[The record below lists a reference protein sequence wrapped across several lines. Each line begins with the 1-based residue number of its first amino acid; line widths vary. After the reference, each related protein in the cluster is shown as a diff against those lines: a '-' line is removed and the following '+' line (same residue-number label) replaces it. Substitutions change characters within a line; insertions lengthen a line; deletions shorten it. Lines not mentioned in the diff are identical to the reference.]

1 MASLSTKIAVV
12 ALGFAIAG
20 SASAAD
26 KFNPTDDALNFISK
40 MKVSKYDWPQ
50 WGGSPHRNNTPAGE
64 NIPFK
69 WNLETGENVLWASP
83 LGSQTYGNPVIANG
97 KVFVGT
103 NNTHGYLKR
112 YPSKIDLGVLLAFEE
127 KTGKFLWQASS
138 PKLPTGR
145 VHDWPQ
151 QGVCSTVYCDD
162 KRLWYNTSRG
172 EVVCLD
178 VEGFHDGEND
188 GPFKAE
194 PNENLDEAD
203 IIWRYD
209 MMGDLGVSQHNM
221 CSCSIT
227 CVGDRCFVITGN
239 GVDEGHIN
247 LPAPNA
253 PSFICL
259 DKNSG
264 KLLWTD
270 KSPGLNILHGQWSSP
285 CVFEVGGRE
294 QVVMGGGDGWLYS
307 FDPAGDGKGGAKL
320 LWKFDGNPKDSL
332 YVLGG
337 RSTRNHLISTPVFY
351 DGYVYVGMGED
362 PEHGE
367 GNGHLYCIDPTK
379 RGDVSI
385 ELAVDAEGKEIPHKR
400 LKAVDSA
407 KGENAIPNPNSAAIW
422 HYDAVD
428 RNKNGKKEFEES
440 MHRTMGSVAIKDDL
454 LFVTDIGGLVHCVD
468 AKKVVDGKPVVYW
481 THDMFSAAWGSVL
494 IVDGKVYVGD
504 EDGDITV
511 FELSKELNVL
521 AENNM
526 INSLYT
532 TPVVA
537 SDTLFI
543 ANKSTLIALKNGA
556 KLKGGVKQGS
566 TEDAGGNE

>member
-1 MASLSTKIAVV
+1 MNSRSIMTAMV
-12 ALGFAIAG
+12 ALCLVSGLVT
-20 SASAAD
+20 AAD
-26 KFNPTDDALNFISK
+26 KFDPTEDALNFISK
-40 MKVSKYDWPQ
+40 MKVGKYDWPQ
-50 WGGSPHRNNTPAGE
+50 WGGSPHRNNTPPGK
-64 NIPFK
+64 NIPFE
-69 WNLETGENVLWASP
+69 WNLETGENVLWAAP

-112 YPSKIDLGVLLAFEE
+112 YPSKIDLGVLVAFDE

-151 QGVCSTVYCDD
+151 QGICSTVFCDD
-162 KRLWYNTSRG
+162 TRLWYNTSRG

-188 GPFKAE
+188 GPYKAE
-194 PNENLDEAD
+194 PNQNKDEAD
-203 IIWRYD
+203 ILWRYD

-227 CVGDRCFVITGN
+227 CVGDKCFVITGN

-253 PSFICL
+253 PSFIAL
-259 DKNSG
+259 DKNTG

-285 CVFEVGGRE
+285 CVFEAGGQE

-320 LWKFDGNPKDSL
+320 IWKFDGNPKESL

-379 RGDVSI
+379 RGDVSL
-385 ELAVDAEGKEIPHKR
+385 ELAVDDKGKEIPHRR
-400 LKAVDSA
+400 LRAVDTT
-407 KGENAIPNPNSAAIW
+407 KGEKAIPNPNSAVVW
-422 HYDAVD
+422 HYDVVD
-428 RNKNGKKEFEES
+428 RNKNGKKEFEET

-468 AKKVVDGKPVVYW
+468 AKKVEDGKPVVYW

-511 FELSKELNVL
+511 FELSNKLNVL

-537 SDTLFI
+537 NDTLFI
-543 ANKSTLIALKNGA
+543 ANKSTLIAIKEGA

-566 TEDAGGNE
+566 TEDGGSE

>member
-1 MASLSTKIAVV
+1 MNSKLINSATIASCLVV
-12 ALGFAIAG
+12 VGL
-20 SASAAD
+20 ASAAD
-26 KFNPTDDALNFISK
+26 KFNPTEDALNFISK

-50 WGGSPHRNNTPAGE
+50 WGGSPHRNNTPEGE
-64 NIPFK
+64 NIPHE
-69 WNLETGENVLWASP
+69 WNLDTGENVLWAAP

-112 YPSKIDLGVLLAFEE
+112 YPSKIDLGVLVAFEE

-151 QGVCSTVYCDD
+151 QGICSTVYCDD
-162 KRLWYNTSRG
+162 TRLWYNTSRG

-178 VEGFHDGEND
+178 VEGFYDGEND

-194 PNENLDEAD
+194 PNENKDEAD

-227 CVGDRCFVITGN
+227 CAGDRCFVITGN

-259 DKNSG
+259 DKNNG

-285 CVFEVGGRE
+285 CVFEAGGKQ
-294 QVVMGGGDGWLYS
+294 QVVMGGGDGWIYS

-320 LWKFDGNPKDSL
+320 LWKFDGNPKESIYL
-332 YVLGG
+332 LGG
-337 RSTRNHLISTPVFY
+337 RATRNHIIGTPVFY
-351 DGYVYVGMGED
+351 DGYVYVGVGED

-367 GNGHLYCIDPTK
+367 GVGHLYCIDPT
-379 RGDVSI
+379 RSGDVSL
-385 ELAVDAEGKEIPHKR
+385 ELAVDAKGKELPHR
-400 LKAVDSA
+400 RIQAVDTT
-407 KGENAIPNPNSAAIW
+407 KGEKAIPNPNSAAVW
-422 HYDAVD
+422 HYDSVD
-428 RNKNGKKEFEES
+428 RNKNGKKDFEET
-440 MHRTMGSVAIKDDL
+440 MHRTIGSVGIKDDL
-454 LFVTDIGGLVHCVD
+454 LFISDFAGLVHCLD

-494 IVDGKVYVGD
+494 IVDNKVYVGD

-511 FELSKELNVL
+511 FELSKKLNVL

-526 INSLYT
+526 INSIYT

-537 SDTLFI
+537 NNTLFI
-543 ANKSTLIALKNGA
+543 SNKSTLFALKSGA
-556 KLKGGVKQGS
+556 KLKGGAKQGS
-566 TEDAGGNE
+566 TDGGGGNE